1 MTDDELSRRLYR
13 ARGVAETM
21 VSDKDT
27 ALSMG
32 SGDLPLLG
40 TPRVVAWI
48 EAAALSAIA
57 GRLDD
62 HLTTVG
68 GQIDIHHSAP
78 TRVGAEVRTEAS
90 VAEVNG
96 RRIVF
101 DVSVMSGGRE
111 IARGRHVRAIVDR
124 AGFLARANPPATAP
138 Q

>member
-1 MTDDELSRRLYR
+1 MTDDEFGRRLHG
-13 ARGVAETM
+13 ARGVSERM
-21 VSDKDT
+21 VSYTDT
-27 ALSMG
+27 ALSLG
-32 SGDLPLLG
+32 SGDLPVLG

-62 HLTTVG
+62 RLTTVG
-68 GQIDIHHSAP
+68 GQIDIRHSAP
-78 TRVGAEVRTEAS
+78 TLIGAEVRTEAS
-90 VAEVNG
+90 VAEVDG

-124 AGFLARANPPATAP
+124 ADFLARANPPTTP
-138 Q
+138 R